1 VLNSAERKR
10 YFDFPVG
17 VQQIAA
23 ECEREVTRPIICRTL
38 GLTPDPE
45 PVLKALSNELDQ
57 TYRTVAARLP
67 SNPAVRFETVEGK
80 KDLVLSPLDKLEE
93 PPSLLALRDAV
104 AARLPRV
111 DLPEILLEIA
121 PARVSPTRLP
131 TSPKAPHA
139 PRT

>member
-67 SNPAVRFETVEGK
+67 SNPAVRFETVE
-80 KDLVLSPLDKLEE
+80 

-131 TSPKAPHA
+131 TSPRAPHA

>member
-1 VLNSAERKR
+1 MLNSAERKR

-38 GLTPDPE
+38 RLTPDPE

-80 KDLVLSPLDKLEE
+80 KDLVLSPLENTRRLVFRSGARE
-93 PPSLLALRDAV
+93 
-104 AARLPRV
+104 AAESRPE
-111 DLPEILLEIA
+111 DLDSPVVGCFCYEGFSEWHLGEIA
-121 PARVSPTRLP
+121 SCQ
-131 TSPKAPHA
+131 
-139 PRT
+139 